1 MTGYQACCLYR
12 ALKLHFTT
20 DYDFKKYHGK
30 IKYTVSQFQKNKH
43 KYVYEKL
50 AKKYS
55 DEELKLFFIAN
66 FLNNETVWVQDLLSQ
81 ESFEVYTNFC
91 KKSQSLSYIF
101 KNDLLNIFGEEN
113 HKKLFKCENNNFP
126 LLLTK
131 MLRDE
136 ICTETVIIMDD
147 FMDFI
152 PKWDKNIKD
161 DFIWPR
167 VQTKM
172 LKYKPFL
179 EYDKSKF
186 KKTLIDTVKEFT
198 N

>member
-1 MTGYQACCLYR
+1 MPAP
-12 ALKLHFTT
+12 KS
-20 DYDFKKYHGK
+20 
-30 IKYTVSQFQKNKH
+30 II
-43 KYVYEKL
+43 
-50 AKKYS
+50 
-55 DEELKLFFIAN
+55 LKLFFISN

-81 ESFEVYTNFC
+81 DSFEVYTNFC